1 MPPRTSAL
9 AYEDEPYWIMCLR
22 EYLIPGVVFT
32 VMFYYLSVHVL
43 MPMRRIYRPTRR
55 TPEVLAGAEDG
66 GEAASSDNLVAP
78 TKAKLKRNA

>member
-1 MPPRTSAL
+1 MPQRTSAL

-32 VMFYYLSVHVL
+32 IMFYYLSVHVL
-43 MPMRRIYRPTRR
+43 MPMRRIYRSACRN
-55 TPEVLAGAEDG
+55 PEVLAGAEDG

-78 TKAKLKRNA
+78 ANAKFERIA